1 MKRLFLALK
10 ITPNLKLNELFQ
22 NLRNNLIYEKIKWV
36 DINNLHLTLKFFG
49 ETEDTKIDGICQFIE
64 NITSTKDTFSF
75 NISNLGIFGSNYKP
89 SVIWLGCNECIAL
102 TSMADTILNELK
114 TIGFERDRQNFVP
127 HLSLG
132 RINHLSDKER
142 FKQII
147 GKYNISDIQTVK
159 VNEIFLFESVLR
171 KEGPV
176 YTILYRFKLKNQQ
189 FPQT

>member
-75 NISNLGIFGSNYKP
+75 NISNLGIFGSKYKP